1 MSRILPVNV
10 QSLLEGSSVESQ
22 RIEFKASWDPNT
34 IGPQVLR
41 TICAFA
47 NDYHN
52 LNGGYVVLGVDETEG
67 HAVLPPCG
75 IAPTQ
80 LEEIQR
86 WIRGQCNRL
95 DPVYSPIMSPEVV
108 GGRHVL
114 VVWVPASDMRPHRAP
129 EDGGGQRKYWIRLGA
144 ETVDAEQRG
153 MLRPLLDQAAKVP
166 WDDRRA
172 FDASVSDLRESRVRE
187 YLRDVR
193 SGLVDLPK
201 LSDICRRM
209 QITRQV
215 NDHEVPRNVGL
226 IFFSEDPAAWF
237 RGARIEVVQFAGG
250 PAGDVQEERRFS
262 GSLADQVRDCLQ
274 YLQRLSATHLTK
286 ERDRPQVRG
295 WVSYPLPAM
304 RESLV
309 NAVYHRSYQPDTPDP
324 TKVYLYPD
332 RMEIISYPGPVP
344 GVELEHLLPGG
355 SIPPMP
361 ARNQRIGEFLKEL
374 RLAEGRLTGIRKVFQ
389 SLQDNGSPVPKFD
402 FDPGRSYFRATLPAH
417 PEYSAIAAVRDAAH
431 LRALGD
437 ELSASRRVEA
447 AWQANPGSGILATEL
462 IRMYAKRGDLD
473 KSEEVFAEFGKHG
486 QASAAP
492 HVANTLVE
500 VLFEA
505 GSTAKAKGVLDRL
518 STIAFGQDAIDA
530 AILARRLRD
539 SRRAHRH
546 FERAGEV
553 LQADPRALHEFAQTK
568 LDSARTAFRQGHRE
582 TNRRLLNEARPLLER
597 VLQLEAPPTRHA
609 WAWRDLARTLNWLR
623 EPVREVEEAYR
634 QAIRLLPDEHRFRS
648 ELELIRGRQSE
659 PSGRGAH
666 RSGKHGRFGD

>member
-1 MSRILPVNV
+1 MSQILPVNIQV
-10 QSLLEGSSVESQ
+10 LLEGSSVESQ

-34 IGPQVLR
+34 VGPQVLK

-52 LNGGYVVLGVDETEG
+52 LNGGYVVIGVEETDG

-75 IAPTQ
+75 ITPT
-80 LEEIQR
+80 EPEDIQR

-95 DPVYSPIMSPEVV
+95 DPPYQPIMSPEIV
-108 GGRHVL
+108 GSRHVL
-114 VVWVPASDMRPHRAP
+114 VVWAPASDMRPHRGP
-129 EDGGGQRKYWIRLGA
+129 DGNTGQRKYWIRLGA
-144 ETVDAEQRG
+144 ETVDAGQRG
-153 MLRPLLDQAAKVP
+153 MLPPLMDQAAKVP

-172 FDASVSDLRESRVRE
+172 FEASMSDLRESKVRE

-193 SGLVDLPK
+193 SGLVDLPN
-201 LSDICRRM
+201 LSDMCRRM

-215 NDHEVPRNVGL
+215 NDHDVPRNVGL
-226 IFFSEDPAAWF
+226 LFFSEDPRAWYH
-237 RGARIEVVQFAGG
+237 GARIEVVQFAGG
-250 PAGDVQEERRFS
+250 PGGDVQEERVFS
-262 GSLADQVRDCLQ
+262 GSLADQVRDCLR
-274 YLQRLSATHLTK
+274 YLQGLSATHLTK
-286 ERDRPQVRG
+286 DRDRPQVRG

-344 GVELEHLLPGG
+344 GVEPQHLMPGA

-389 SLQDNGSPVPKFD
+389 ALEDNGSPEPKFD
-402 FDPGRSYFRATLPAH
+402 FDADRSYFRATLPAH
-417 PEYSAIAAVRDAAH
+417 PEYSAIAALRDAAH

-447 AWQANPGSGILATEL
+447 AWRANPGSGVLATEL
-462 IRMYAKRGDLD
+462 IRMFARRGDLD
-473 KSEEVFAEFGKHG
+473 QSEEVYEEFRKHG

-492 HVANTLVE
+492 HVGNTLVE
-500 VLFEA
+500 AHFDA
-505 GSTAKAKGVLDRL
+505 GSTAKAEELLDRL
-518 STIAFGQDAIDA
+518 STVAFGQDAIDA

-539 SRRAHRH
+539 PRRAHRH
-546 FERAGEV
+546 FERAGEA
-553 LQADPRALHEFAQTK
+553 LHSDPRALHEFAQTK
-568 LDSARTAFRQGHRE
+568 MDSAQKAFRDGHRE
-582 TNRRLLNEARPLLER
+582 ANRRLLKQARPLLER
-597 VLQLEAPPTRHA
+597 VLQLEASPTRHA
-609 WAWRDLARTLNWLR
+609 WAWRDLARTLDWLR
-623 EPVREVEEAYR
+623 EPLREVEEAYGH
-634 QAIRLLPDEHRFRS
+634 AIRLLPDESRFVR
-648 ELELIRGRQSE
+648 ELEHIRARQSRPRGRG
-659 PSGRGAH
+659 PHRG
-666 RSGKHGRFGD
+666 GKHDRSQP